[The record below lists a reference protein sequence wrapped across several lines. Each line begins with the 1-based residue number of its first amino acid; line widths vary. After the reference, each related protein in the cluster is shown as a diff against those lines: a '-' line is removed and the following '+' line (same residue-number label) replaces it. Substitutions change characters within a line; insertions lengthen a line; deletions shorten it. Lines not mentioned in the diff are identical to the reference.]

1 MSEIR
6 SYIDELLKPRFRLN
20 DTQCAQ
26 FATYYELLVD
36 WNTRMNLTAITEPKD
51 VVIKHFYD
59 SLLLTE
65 DVSLV
70 SGQELVDVGTGAGF
84 PGIPLAIVCPGLQV
98 DLLDS
103 LRKRVGF
110 LRTVIDALGLEDSVS
125 AYHDRAELFAKQSQR
140 RDSYDWVTAR
150 AVARL
155 PLLSEY
161 CLPFLRPSGTFIACK
176 GPNGAAELDEAAY
189 ALSALAGQHRK
200 TCHHE
205 LPDGEIRDILLIQK
219 IAPTPKRFPR
229 NPGAAAK
236 APLLKK
242 KK

>member
-1 MSEIR
+1 MSDIR
-6 SYIDELLKPRFRLN
+6 PYIHSILMPRFRL
-20 DTQCAQ
+20 TEEQCEK
-26 FATYYELLVD
+26 FALYYELLVD
-36 WNTRMNLTAITEPKD
+36 WNSRMNLTAITDPEE
-51 VVIKHFYD
+51 VVVKHFYD

-84 PGIPLAIVCPGLQV
+84 PGIPLAIMVPGMHV

-110 LRTVIDALGLEDSVS
+110 LQTVIDALALGESVS

-161 CLPFLRPSGTFIACK
+161 CLPFLRPGGTFIACK
-176 GPNGAAELDEAAY
+176 GPNGAAELAEADY
-189 ALSALAGQHRK
+189 ALTCLAAQHRK